1 MLTRHLIL
9 VALCPHCVFN
19 RAYGGI
25 SKVIEHKMPPEG
37 MVDRA
42 PEMVAGGTVVG
53 VEEGEGEGRITAM
66 TIMTIM
72 RQITEVEAVVVAQG
86 GKSLRPHPDVVD
98 HPNRLLLGMMVKV
111 LWDSS
116 MDSWIIDRC
125 FKLRLPSKPC
135 RTSSPAFA
143 HLAIWRF
150 CCSTRSFYAERVPVL
165 GSTTGMQMWHSCN
178 SQDGDANMRSPR

>member
-53 VEEGEGEGRITAM
+53 VEEGEGEGRITAV

-72 RQITEVEAVVVAQG
+72 HQITEVVVVVVAQG
-86 GKSLRPHPDVVD
+86 GKSLHPHPDVVV

-111 LWDSS
+111 LQDSS
-116 MDSWIIDRC
+116 VDSWIIDQLLQTQTALQAMQDQQLCIRAPRNLA
-125 FKLRLPSKPC
+125 FLLLDQVLLR
-135 RTSSPAFA
+135 RTCSRPRIDYGYVNVALLQ
-143 HLAIWRF
+143 LAGR
-150 CCSTRSFYAERVPVL
+150 
-165 GSTTGMQMWHSCN
+165 
-178 SQDGDANMRSPR
+178 